1 MTAGTR
7 LLIISFDAVG
17 DHVLDRL
24 GARPNTG
31 AFLRSAT
38 TARDV
43 RSVFLTNTYP
53 VHCSVVTGVPPAVH
67 GLISNVPPFPRRH
80 PVWNYRASGIRAK
93 TLWQAVHEKGFS
105 AASVLWPVTGGAREI
120 RYNLP
125 EIMPRP
131 GDSQLLL
138 NLKNG
143 SPVMQ
148 IRLWLR
154 YRNLLQGIRQP
165 ALDRFAVAAMADI
178 LRRHRPKLA
187 LMHLSAY
194 DGLCHIHGEDFDR
207 LDTALEVLDEG
218 LGVLLDAFTGGAGDT
233 AVILFSDHAQL
244 NVEKNVRPNSI
255 LLEMGLLRRDAEG
268 AYHPGGSGCFIECCG
283 GSAFFHPGKLLE
295 DGEGRT
301 AMAAIRRRLEE
312 TPGFHRWL
320 GEEEMNEC
328 GRGTLPGK
336 SPGGLPFGFCV
347 LPGYNCEE
355 YGHEEKAQHGYPA
368 DYGGY
373 RVFYAVRGRTVPRG
387 KTLRGGSLL
396 DIAPLALR
404 LLGQGLP
411 PERAPVLPD
420 LPPAREDFFA

>member
-17 DHVLDRL
+17 DHILDRL
-24 GARPNTG
+24 SALPNTG
-31 AFLRSAT
+31 AFLQSAT

-53 VHCSVVTGVPPAVH
+53 VHCSVVTGVPPAAH
-67 GLISNVPPFPRRH
+67 RLISNTPPFPEQY
-80 PVWNYRASGIRAK
+80 PVWNYRASGIKAK

-105 AASVLWPVTGGAREI
+105 VASVLWPVTGGAREI
-120 RYNLP
+120 RRNVP

-131 GDSQLLL
+131 GDNQVLL

-148 IRLWLR
+148 LRLWLR
-154 YRNLLQGIRQP
+154 YRSLFDGKNQP
-165 ALDRFAVAAMADI
+165 ALDRFALACMTDI

-187 LMHLSAY
+187 LMHLTAY
-194 DGLCHIHGEDFDR
+194 DSLCHLHGEDFDR
-207 LDTALEVLDEG
+207 LDTALKVLDEG
-218 LGVLLDAFTGGAGDT
+218 LGVLLDVFDAGKNGGDT

-244 NVEKNVRPNSI
+244 SVKKNIRPNRI
-255 LLEMGLLRRDAEG
+255 LLEMGLLRQDAEG
-268 AYHPGGSGCFIECCG
+268 VFHPGESGCFIECCG

-295 DGEGRT
+295 NKEGRA

-312 TPGFHRWL
+312 TRGFHRWL
-320 GEEEMNEC
+320 SGDEMHESGHEE
-328 GRGTLPGK
+328 
-336 SPGGLPFGFCV
+336 LPFGFCT
-347 LPGYNCEE
+347 LPGYTCEE
-355 YGHEEKAQHGYPA
+355 YYHGEKGQHGYPA
-368 DYGGY
+368 GYDGY
-373 RVFYAVRGRTVPRG
+373 RVFYAVRGKTVPQG

-404 LLGQGLP
+404 LLGEGLP
-411 PERAPVLPD
+411 PERAPALPG